1 MQKPALVVVG
11 ALFVAATAAY
21 SAYGGWA
28 VVKVSK
34 IPDAW
39 VVGKPLQLSWQTR
52 QHGVHPL
59 GPGDGLQPTLEARS
73 GSQVVRGTADAYAEE
88 GWKGFRGTIVFP
100 TTGDWQVTINSG
112 FGGAKAVLIP
122 WRVVDSVRTI
132 RGTVE
137 EHLATL
143 GIPRFSE
150 VERGRRLFVSQGCVG
165 CHVHRAVEIAAG
177 PMSGVGPELS
187 DRRLTAEYL
196 ARYLKD
202 PSIKPPTDGRQMP
215 NLELREKE
223 ILPLIAFLTAEQ
235 RAATRCGAGAAPA
248 GRMPV
253 RQRAAWGTD

>member
-223 ILPLIAFLTAEQ
+223 ILPLIAFPTADQ
-235 RAATRCGAGAAPA
+235 RAATR
-248 GRMPV
+248 
-253 RQRAAWGTD
+253 